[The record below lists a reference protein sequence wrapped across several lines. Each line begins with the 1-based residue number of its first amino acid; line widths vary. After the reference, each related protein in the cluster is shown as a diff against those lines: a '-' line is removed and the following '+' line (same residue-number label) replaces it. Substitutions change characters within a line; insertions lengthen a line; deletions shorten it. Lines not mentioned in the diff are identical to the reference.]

1 MVLLELKNF
10 TSWKYPRKMLT
21 LDLINDNIR
30 TKITSMKN
38 LTRSALV
45 IIDQLC
51 ITIYNQTVLKHGY

>member
-1 MVLLELKNF
+1 
-10 TSWKYPRKMLT
+10 MLT